1 MTYLGSSGGPG
12 QTNIKTGTEGTG
24 CAILIL
30 HAVHGAINVVIA
42 LVDGVQGE
50 LLEDTS
56 GEQETSAV
64 GGSVVG
70 QTNLDSVPGVRH
82 GYK

>member
-24 CAILIL
+24 CTILIL

-64 GGSVVG
+64 GGGVVG
-70 QTNLDSVPGVRH
+70 QTNLDSVPGVKTRL
-82 GYK
+82 

>member
-12 QTNIKTGTEGTG
+12 QTNIQTGTEGTG
-24 CAILIL
+24 CAILVL

-70 QTNLDSVPGVRH
+70 QTNLDSVPSVRH
-82 GYK
+82 CYK